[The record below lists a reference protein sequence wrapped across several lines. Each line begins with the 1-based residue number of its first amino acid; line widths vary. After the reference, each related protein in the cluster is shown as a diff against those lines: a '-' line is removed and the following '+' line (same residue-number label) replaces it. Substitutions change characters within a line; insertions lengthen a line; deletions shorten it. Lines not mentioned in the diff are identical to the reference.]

1 MIHQGLNTL
10 RQAKVIDEDIYQ
22 GMLAVV
28 EQLQQHCQCPL
39 PTHGQCTNALPAA
52 ANRLTVGQRN
62 IGGNSGS
69 REIGSVA
76 RAQ

>member
-28 EQLQQHCQCPL
+28 EQLQQHC
-39 PTHGQCTNALPAA
+39 NAPYSQSKAGW
-52 ANRLTVGQRN
+52 RSHTWPMH
-62 IGGNSGS
+62 
-69 REIGSVA
+69 
-76 RAQ
+76 